1 MFNASYFSCNPPL
14 CGAFLGWAA
23 RAARSDAFWRWAL
36 FMSDRAQYAADRMR
50 PRAVRVG
57 VHNRPVG
64 LSTNSESKLFKKLR
78 HETRTGSLQTQ
89 LIN

>member
-1 MFNASYFSCNPPL
+1 MTHAMQQASRVQRILFFVQPPPPL

-64 LSTNSESKLFKKLR
+64 LSTDRKSVV
-78 HETRTGSLQTQ
+78 
-89 LIN
+89 

>member
-1 MFNASYFSCNPPL
+1 
-14 CGAFLGWAA
+14 
-23 RAARSDAFWRWAL
+23 
-36 FMSDRAQYAADRMR
+36 MSDRAQYAADRMR